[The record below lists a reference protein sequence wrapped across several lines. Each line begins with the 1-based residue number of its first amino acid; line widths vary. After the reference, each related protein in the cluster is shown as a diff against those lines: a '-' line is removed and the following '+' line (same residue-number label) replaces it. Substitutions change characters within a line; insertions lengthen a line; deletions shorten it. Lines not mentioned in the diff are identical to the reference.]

1 MNNKFFPIAFKDKL
15 KNILKY
21 LYGIFFFFISII
33 LALSL
38 VSFNINDSSFL
49 TSTSNQI
56 RNFMGVPG
64 SYVSS
69 FLLYTFGVM
78 AYLFVLFFITYSLK
92 IFLNQ
97 IPRYFFIRLLI
108 YVVSLILIPQIMIHM
123 EVQFSF
129 IENLI
134 HLGNKGT
141 RYEQSDDKNQSF
153 LGGVFA
159 VSKETFER
167 CNGYPN
173 NLMVVNNNLLFM
185 TAQLGGYSNLFA
197 YAVEDYEI

>member
-1 MNNKFFPIAFKDKL
+1 MNNKFFPTAFKDKL

-49 TSTSNQI
+49 TNTSNQI
-56 RNFMGVPG
+56 RNFMGIPG

-69 FLLYTFGVM
+69 FLLYTFGMM
-78 AYLFVLFFITYSLK
+78 AYLFVLFFIIYSLK

-108 YVVSLILIPQIMIHM
+108 FVVSLILTPQIMIHM

-129 IENLI
+129 IDN
-134 HLGNKGT
+134 
-141 RYEQSDDKNQSF
+141 
-153 LGGVFA
+153 
-159 VSKETFER
+159 
-167 CNGYPN
+167 
-173 NLMVVNNNLLFM
+173 
-185 TAQLGGYSNLFA
+185 
-197 YAVEDYEI
+197 

>member
-1 MNNKFFPIAFKDKL
+1 MNNKFFPIAFKDKF

-21 LYGIFFFFISII
+21 LYGIFFFLISII

-49 TSTSNQI
+49 TNTSNQI
-56 RNFMGVPG
+56 QNFMGIPG

-69 FLLYTFGVM
+69 FLLYTFGIM

-108 YVVSLILIPQIMIHM
+108 FVLSLILVPQIMIHM

-129 IENLI
+129 IDNLDFWGLI
-134 HLGNKGT
+134 ASKIYYLHNSEYISYILSFIGIIIFFYLKTFFNFKDTEYQFKGAI
-141 RYEQSDDKNQSF
+141 QS
-153 LGGVFA
+153 
-159 VSKETFER
+159 
-167 CNGYPN
+167 
-173 NLMVVNNNLLFM
+173 
-185 TAQLGGYSNLFA
+185 
-197 YAVEDYEI
+197 